1 MRTGD
6 NWQAMRQARMTRRSN
21 GIQRASLLC
30 QLCNCGFRHSLMMR
44 PGVDSTVDIQFA
56 QTCNRVGNIA
66 ACDRNCQDCCGGVR
80 AFNVISSESH
90 TSVPVDG
97 LQLLF
102 GLRKRVTSFFLT
114 LNRSPFYGYLCIYVT
129 QLVCSIL
136 NYLSACLRS
145 FLLLDPSAM
154 HK

>member
-44 PGVDSTVDIQFA
+44 PGVDSTADIQFA
-56 QTCNRVGNIA
+56 QTCNRVGNTA

-114 LNRSPFYGYLCIYVT
+114 LNRSPFYRYLFTLLCQSALYLAT
-129 QLVCSIL
+129 C
-136 NYLSACLRS
+136 LSAFVPFSSSIHRQCIN
-145 FLLLDPSAM
+145 
-154 HK
+154 K